1 MMAGKKRTL
10 QINKRSATHETH
22 DADIVAVV
30 IAKFN
35 FFFLLLPFTVV
46 DDDGPFWLKE

>member
-10 QINKRSATHETH
+10 HINKRSATHETH

-35 FFFLLLPFTVV
+35 FFLLLPSTVV